1 MGATASFPET
11 LDMKAT
17 KAAMGSDFDEAYFK
31 NNANQDGVISKDQ
44 LLAYFL
50 QREKLRIAF
59 DEIDADHS
67 GHINKEEMER
77 IYDTLGL
84 EKGKLAETMKALDR
98 NGDNRISFKEFAGS
112 VNLGGSRG
120 FEKALTNAMQNNG
133 KIKGALSLQGWFE
146 KTKEQ
151 AKAAKEAG
159 DDAAL
164 KVAEGKMAS
173 LSAKLASLAISEET
187 QLFRAFKE
195 MDSDGS
201 GKLDKEELKGALAAM
216 DLAIAK
222 TETIYEALGGVE
234 GADEGVTFE
243 MFRKAVSVGGGKSF
257 EKALTT
263 KILHQYKDGEL
274 ANFDQ
279 LAEALE
285 KRKQQVCEIKAQ
297 LAADPDNADLQA
309 ALKKRKQQGEAL
321 AAKMKA
327 IASIENRK
335 LKNLFIQIDTD
346 DSGTIDAAELD
357 EALTGDTGAKL
368 ASIKADVLRKAVENA
383 PDKKLDYEG
392 WKAAIK
398 AAGGPLWQKLLFS
411 QVDANG
417 KLKGF
422 LTLDELYQQ
431 KKAQCKALK
440 ARIAQG
446 EPYKVSKED
455 IEASLK
461 KRESQLEALSAKLKS
476 KAISDEKKLLR
487 AFKSIDTDGSGAL
500 GRVELKSALEALQ
513 LDVADSGKLFDSLG
527 GVEGEGVTFEQF
539 RAAVKIGGGKSFEK
553 ALTAKV
559 FHDGEI
565 VSWEALQSTYDKRKS
580 QAKEAAAALE
590 ADPEN
595 ADLQAALKKR
605 KTQCDAIAAKGKA
618 FATDENKRLKDL
630 FVDVDKSGNGTIEL
644 DEMKA
649 AVADLD
655 LSAVDSS
662 KLTAAVEAAGG
673 SLDFEGWKKAI
684 NEAGGKAF
692 TKAIERYVG
701 ADGKMIFS
709 ASAPAV

>member
-1 MGATASFPET
+1 MGAAASFPET
-11 LDMKAT
+11 MDMKAT
-17 KAAMGSDFDEAYFK
+17 KAAMGSDFDEAYFS
-31 NNANQDGVISKDQ
+31 NNANADGMITKDQ

-59 DEIDADHS
+59 DEIDSDHS
-67 GHINKEEMER
+67 GHIGKEEMER

-84 EKGKLAETMKALDR
+84 DKSKLEATMLALDR

-120 FEKALTNAMQNNG
+120 FEKALTAAMQNNG

-164 KVAEGKMAS
+164 KAAEGKMAN
-173 LSAKLASLAISEET
+173 LSAKLASLAISEEK

-222 TETIYEALGGVE
+222 TETIYEALGGIE
-234 GADEGVTFE
+234 GADEGITFA
-243 MFRKAVSVGGGKSF
+243 MFMKAVSVGGGKSF

-274 ANFDQ
+274 ANFDM

-285 KRKQQVCEIKAQ
+285 KRKQQVCDAKAA

-309 ALKKRKQQGEAL
+309 TLKKRKQQGEAL

-346 DSGTIDAAELD
+346 DSGTIDAAELN

-383 PDKKLDYEG
+383 PDKKLDYDG
-392 WKAAIK
+392 WKKAIK
-398 AAGGPLWQKLLFS
+398 AAGGPMWQKLLFS

-440 ARIAQG
+440 ARIEQG
-446 EPYKVSKED
+446 EPFKVSKED
-455 IEASLK
+455 IEAALK
-461 KRESQLEALSAKLKS
+461 KGESQLEALSAKLKS
-476 KAISDEKKLLR
+476 KAISDEKKLMR
-487 AFKSIDTDGSGAL
+487 AFKSIDADDSGRL
-500 GRVELKSALEALQ
+500 GRVELQSALEALQ
-513 LDVADSGKLFDSLG
+513 LDVADAGKLFTSLG
-527 GVEGEGVTFEQF
+527 GVEGEGITFEQF
-539 RAAVKIGGGKSFEK
+539 RDAVKIGGGKSFEK

-559 FHDGEI
+559 FHDGEV
-565 VSWEALQSTYDKRKS
+565 VSWEALQSAYDKRKS
-580 QAKEAAAALE
+580 QVKEAQAALD

-605 KTQCDAIAAKGKA
+605 KTQCDAVAAKGKA

-644 DEMKA
+644 AEMKD
-649 AVADLD
+649 AVGALD
-655 LSAVDSS
+655 LSSVNAD
-662 KLTAAVEAAGG
+662 KLVAAVEAAGG

-684 NEAGGKAF
+684 AEAGGKAF
-692 TKAIERYVG
+692 TKAMDRYVG
-701 ADGKMIFS
+701 ADGKMLFS
-709 ASAPAV
+709 AKA